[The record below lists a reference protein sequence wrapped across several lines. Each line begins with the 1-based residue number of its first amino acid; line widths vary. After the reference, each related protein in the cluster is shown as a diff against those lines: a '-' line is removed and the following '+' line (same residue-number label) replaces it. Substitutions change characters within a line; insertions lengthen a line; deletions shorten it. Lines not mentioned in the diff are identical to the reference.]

1 MSYPV
6 QIPQFSSQPVAVQPS
21 GLLTGPKIMQNN
33 QPAPK
38 GEKRGTFLLTQDDGT
53 QVTASLKQ
61 ANFLD
66 PLPNIVIGEEVYPVA
81 EPVPWYWWFWA
92 ALPFGLVA
100 VGGLL
105 GGLVGGTAAIINTRL
120 VRREITAP
128 LKFLLLG
135 GISLTAVGVYF
146 SLAVLV
152 NSLLAG

>member
-1 MSYPV
+1 MTYPV
-6 QIPQFSSQPVAVQPS
+6 NAPYFVNQPVTLKPS
-21 GLLTGPKIMQNN
+21 GLLSGAKIMQNN

-38 GEKRGTFLLTQDDGT
+38 GDKRGTFLLTQDDGT

-66 PLPNIVIGEEVYPVA
+66 PLPNVVIGEEVYPVA

-105 GGLVGGTAAIINTRL
+105 GGLAGGTAAIVNTRF
-120 VRREITAP
+120 VRREMNGV

-135 GISLTAVGVYF
+135 SISLTAVVVYF
-146 SLAVLV
+146 VLAT
-152 NSLLAG
+152 LLTIMIS